1 MTIFRSA
8 YDTFACQDFVMT
20 RTEHALD
27 TVLYTG
33 HLQMIPGSRTRE
45 LIGGIAMT
53 DAVPAFAHPIVLDNR
68 KEETTDVVVDAR
80 AFGKYDPHKQA
91 FVVRNKTEYDF
102 IVLRGRLNTAWVS
115 EAPSLLLNVSPLGM
129 KMFAAWVAENLT
141 KKLALDPREATVL
154 QVYAAFYYHSLHL
167 EDHPLSPSD
176 KHRII
181 AAITKSTGI
190 IASMVVEVVE
200 HFEHPISG
208 VPGSRGVG
216 AIGAIERGF
225 AVCHPEE
232 HVVRQWRSRTGDSR
246 AGASADLVVDG
257 CNGLTRSLVQE
268 RCNQPFA
275 GASGSARQRADVPA
289 CDSQHARCR
298 TGIIRQAN
306 RSLPYLKPITGFQ
319 IG

>member
-208 VPGSRGVG
+208 VEQFCKLAQEVVASVRLAQLNVGLLYAILKSTWYGSG
-216 AIGAIERGF
+216 AAELVTVALEHPPTWLSMVAMASQDRSYKNAAINHLLERQDRRDKGQTF
-225 AVCHPEE
+225 L
-232 HVVRQWRSRTGDSR
+232 R
-246 AGASADLVVDG
+246 A
-257 CNGLTRSLVQE
+257 
-268 RCNQPFA
+268 
-275 GASGSARQRADVPA
+275 
-289 CDSQHARCR
+289 
-298 TGIIRQAN
+298 IRNMLDAAQA
-306 RSLPYLKPITGFQ
+306 
-319 IG
+319 